1 MRNNLDRHLS
11 AVRNLGILAH
21 VDAGKTTV
29 TERILY
35 ATGTTHK
42 RGEVH
47 DGTTITDFD
56 PQERDRGITIFA
68 AAVSCDWDGHRINLI
83 DTPGHVDFADEV
95 GRSLRVLDGA
105 VAVFDAVAGVE
116 PQSESVWRQADR
128 HGVPRIAFVNKL
140 DRVGADLDTA
150 VASIRERLHPVPL
163 VVQLPIGTENAFTGV
178 VDLLRMRALTWNDGS
193 DTAAETVV
201 EAVVEAVVPE
211 ELREEAL
218 RRRRM
223 LEEAVAERHPAA
235 LEEFCD
241 RETLSADTLSR
252 ALRDLTRTGDGVVVL
267 CGSAYRNRGI
277 EPLLDAVVAY
287 LPSPLDVPPV
297 CGMRDGV
304 DGMRHADGEMHKAV
318 NDMQESVDRMQDGAD
333 DVQGGVD
340 RMQDGADDVQ
350 GGVDRMQDG
359 ADDVQGG
366 VDRMQD
372 GADDVQGGVDRM
384 QDVVGEQRA
393 ADPAAPFAALAFKV
407 SATPTGRLTYL
418 RVYSGT
424 IEKGDAVWES
434 GARRTE
440 RIGRILSVQAD
451 RHAQLERAVAG
462 DIVAVVGLKSARA
475 GSTLCAPGAPIVLE
489 PPGVPEPV
497 VSVAVEALASTDA
510 DRLASA
516 LARLAE
522 EDPSLVV
529 RTDPETGQT
538 VLSGMGELHLEV
550 AVEKVRR
557 GLGVEVNVG
566 RPRVTY
572 RETVARGVSGLVFR
586 HVKQDGGAGQF
597 AQVVLD
603 VEPLGA
609 AGVGSA
615 GGAEG
620 SGGDTE
626 IGAESGFVFRSAV
639 VGGRVPQEYVRAV
652 EAGCRDAL
660 AEGPL
665 GGHPVTGLRV
675 TLTDGATHV
684 KDSSEMAFRTAG
696 RLGLR
701 EALRGCAMV
710 LLEPVV
716 EVTVTVPQDAVGGV
730 LGDLAARRGRVTD
743 STVRGGSAVV
753 TATVPL
759 AELFGYATRLRSR
772 TQGRGTFSARPT
784 GYAPAPAS
792 AATPGAAT
800 MK

>member
-1 MRNNLDRHLS
+1 MRTHTFDPL
-11 AVRNLGILAH
+11 AVVRNLGILAH

-29 TERILY
+29 TERILF

-47 DGTTITDFD
+47 DGTTVTDFD

-68 AAVSCDWDGHRINLI
+68 AAVSCAWDGHRLNLI

-95 GRSLRVLDGA
+95 ERSLRVLDGA

-140 DRVGADLDTA
+140 DRAGADLDTA
-150 VASIRERLHPVPL
+150 VESIRRRLHPAPL
-163 VVQLPIGTENAFTGV
+163 VVQLPIGSEDGFTGV
-178 VDLLRMRALTWNDGS
+178 VDLVRMRALTWSDSGEAAQDGPVP
-193 DTAAETVV
+193 AA
-201 EAVVEAVVPE
+201 
-211 ELREEAL
+211 LREEAFE
-218 RRRRM
+218 RRRL

-241 RETLSADTLSR
+241 RETLSADTLTA
-252 ALRDLTRTGDGVVVL
+252 ALRDLTHSGDGVVVL

-287 LPSPLDVPPV
+287 LPSPLDVPAV
-297 CGMRDGV
+297 RGV
-304 DGMRHADGEMHKAV
+304 NGE
-318 NDMQESVDRMQDGAD
+318 E
-333 DVQGGVD
+333 
-340 RMQDGADDVQ
+340 
-350 GGVDRMQDG
+350 
-359 ADDVQGG
+359 
-366 VDRMQD
+366 
-372 GADDVQGGVDRM
+372 
-384 QDVVGEQRA
+384 RA
-393 ADPAAPFAALAFKV
+393 GDPAAPLAALVFKV
-407 SATPTGRLTYL
+407 NATATGRLTYV

-424 IEKGDAVWES
+424 IEKGATVWDA

-440 RIGRILSVQAD
+440 RVGRILRVQAD
-451 RHAQLERAVAG
+451 RHAPLERAVAG

-475 GSTLCAPGAPIVLE
+475 GSTLCAPDAPLVLE
-489 PPGVPEPV
+489 PPGVAEPV
-497 VSVAVEALASTDA
+497 VSVAVETGRSVDA

-529 RTDPETGQT
+529 RTDAETGQT
-538 VLSGMGELHLEV
+538 LLSGMGELHLEV

-557 GLGVEVNVG
+557 EHGLVLNVG
-566 RPRVTY
+566 RPRVSY
-572 RETVARGVSGLVFR
+572 RETVGRGVSGLVHR

-597 AQVVLD
+597 AHVVLD
-603 VEPLGA
+603 VEPLE
-609 AGVGSA
+609 AGF
-615 GGAEG
+615 E
-620 SGGDTE
+620 
-626 IGAESGFVFRSAV
+626 FRSTV

-675 TLTDGATHV
+675 TLTDGSTHV
-684 KDSSEMAFRTAG
+684 RDSSDTAFRTAG
-696 RLGLR
+696 RFGLR
-701 EALRGCAMV
+701 EALRACAMV

-716 EVTVTVPQDAVGGV
+716 EVTVTVPEDAVGAV
-730 LGDLAARRGRVTD
+730 LGDLAARRGRVSGSAT
-743 STVRGGSAVV
+743 RGGSAVV

-772 TQGRGTFSARPT
+772 TQGRGTFTARPT
-784 GYAPAPAS
+784 GYAPAPAVTS
-792 AATPGAAT
+792 AR
-800 MK
+800 

>member
-1 MRNNLDRHLS
+1 MRTDTHPTTTTNPTTTTLAL
-11 AVRNLGILAH
+11 VRNLGILAH

-35 ATGTTHK
+35 ATGTTHR

-47 DGTTITDFD
+47 DGTTVTDYD

-68 AAVSCDWDGHRINLI
+68 AAVSCTWDGHRINLI

-95 GRSLRVLDGA
+95 ERSLRVLDGA

-140 DRVGADLDTA
+140 DRAGADLDAA
-150 VASIRERLHPVPL
+150 VASIRERLHPAPL
-163 VVQLPIGTENAFTGV
+163 VVQLPIGAEDAFTGV
-178 VDLLRMRALTWNDGS
+178 VDLVRMRALVWADGG
-193 DTAAETVV
+193 DAAV
-201 EAVVEAVVPE
+201 EGPVPD

-218 RRRRM
+218 GRRRV
-223 LEEAVAERHPAA
+223 LEEAVAELDTGA
-235 LEEFCD
+235 LEEFCAQGSVSAP
-241 RETLSADTLSR
+241 TLAA
-252 ALRDLTRTGDGVVVL
+252 ALREVTRTGDGVVVL

-287 LPSPLDVPPV
+287 LPSPLDVPAV
-297 CGMRDGV
+297 RGTY
-304 DGMRHADGEMHKAV
+304 DGME
-318 NDMQESVDRMQDGAD
+318 QE
-333 DVQGGVD
+333 
-340 RMQDGADDVQ
+340 
-350 GGVDRMQDG
+350 
-359 ADDVQGG
+359 
-366 VDRMQD
+366 
-372 GADDVQGGVDRM
+372 
-384 QDVVGEQRA
+384 RA
-393 ADPAAPFAALAFKV
+393 ADPQVPFSALAFKV
-407 SATPTGRLTYL
+407 NATSTGRLTYL

-424 IEKGDAVWES
+424 IGKGDAVWDA
-434 GARRTE
+434 GARRSE
-440 RIGRILSVQAD
+440 RIGRILRVQAD
-451 RHAQLERAVAG
+451 RHAQVDRAVAG

-475 GSTLCAPGAPIVLE
+475 GSTLCAPGAPLVLE
-489 PPGVPEPV
+489 PPGAAEPV
-497 VSVAVEALASTDA
+497 VSVAVEARRAGETDK
-510 DRLASA
+510 LASA

-550 AVEKVRR
+550 AAEKLRR
-557 GLGVEVNVG
+557 SHGIEVNVG
-566 RPRVTY
+566 RPRVSY
-572 RETVARGVSGLVFR
+572 RETVGRGVSGLAFR

-597 AQVVLD
+597 AHVVLD
-603 VEPLGA
+603 VEPLGEEF
-609 AGVGSA
+609 
-615 GGAEG
+615 GGE
-620 SGGDTE
+620 SGG
-626 IGAESGFVFRSAV
+626 ESGDTFGGFEFRSAV

-684 KDSSEMAFRTAG
+684 KDSSETAFRTAG

-701 EALRGCAMV
+701 EALRACAMV
-710 LLEPVV
+710 LLEPVA
-716 EVTVTVPQDAVGGV
+716 EVTVTVPEDAVGSV
-730 LGDLAARRGRVTD
+730 LGDLAARRGRVSG
-743 STVRGGSAVV
+743 STARGGAAVV

-772 TQGRGTFSARPT
+772 TQGRGTFTARPT
-784 GYAPAPAS
+784 GYAPAPA
-792 AATPGAAT
+792 AASER
-800 MK
+800 

>member
-1 MRNNLDRHLS
+1 MRTNHNPLA

-29 TERILY
+29 TERILF

-47 DGTTITDFD
+47 DGTTVTDFD

-68 AAVSCDWDGHRINLI
+68 AAVSCAWDGHRINLI

-95 GRSLRVLDGA
+95 ERALRVLDGA

-128 HGVPRIAFVNKL
+128 HGVPRIAFVNKM
-140 DRVGADLDTA
+140 DRAGADLDAA
-150 VASIRERLHPVPL
+150 VASIRERLHPAPL
-163 VVQLPIGTENAFTGV
+163 VVQLPIGSEDTFTGV
-178 VDLLRMRALTWNDGS
+178 VDLVRLRALLWADG
-193 DTAAETVV
+193 DAV
-201 EAVVEAVVPE
+201 EEVPVPDG
-211 ELREEAL
+211 LRDEAL
-218 RRRRM
+218 ARRRA
-223 LEEAVAERHPAA
+223 LEEAVAELHPGA

-241 RETLSADTLSR
+241 TGTLGERTLSS
-252 ALRDLTRTGDGVVVL
+252 ALRDLTRDGDGVVVL
-267 CGSAYRNRGI
+267 CGSAYRNRGV

-297 CGMRDGV
+297 RGTHGGD
-304 DGMRHADGEMHKAV
+304 E
-318 NDMQESVDRMQDGAD
+318 QERP
-333 DVQGGVD
+333 
-340 RMQDGADDVQ
+340 
-350 GGVDRMQDG
+350 
-359 ADDVQGG
+359 
-366 VDRMQD
+366 
-372 GADDVQGGVDRM
+372 
-384 QDVVGEQRA
+384 
-393 ADPAAPFAALAFKV
+393 ADPDAPTAALAFKV
-407 SATPTGRLTYL
+407 HATATGRLTYL
-418 RVYSGT
+418 RIYSGT
-424 IEKGDAVWES
+424 IEKGDSLWDAS
-434 GARRTE
+434 ARRTE
-440 RIGRILSVQAD
+440 RIGRILRVQAE
-451 RHAQLERAVAG
+451 RHASLERAVAG

-475 GSTLCAPGAPIVLE
+475 GSTLCAPDAPLVLE

-497 VSVAVEALASTDA
+497 VSVAVESRRAGDT
-510 DRLASA
+510 DRLASG
-516 LARLAE
+516 LARLTE

-550 AVEKVRR
+550 AVEKLRR
-557 GLGVEVNVG
+557 ELGLEVNVG
-566 RPRVTY
+566 RPRVSY

-597 AQVVLD
+597 AHVVLD
-603 VEPLGA
+603 VEPYEE
-609 AGVGSA
+609 
-615 GGAEG
+615 GGFA
-620 SGGDTE
+620 
-626 IGAESGFVFRSAV
+626 FRSAV

-684 KDSSEMAFRTAG
+684 KDSSDTAFRTAG

-701 EALRGCAMV
+701 EALRVCVMV

-716 EVTVTVPQDAVGGV
+716 EVTVTVPEDAVGGV
-730 LGDLAARRGRVTD
+730 LGDLAARRGRVT
-743 STVRGGSAVV
+743 GSDTRAGAAVV

-759 AELFGYATRLRSR
+759 AELFGYATRLRSS
-772 TQGRGTFSARPT
+772 TQGRGTFTARPT
-784 GYAPAPAS
+784 GYAPAPV
-792 AATPGAAT
+792 ATPVR
-800 MK
+800 